1 MKTAIIIIFSL
12 IMAIVVYGAY
22 SWLQNRDTT
31 ISPVPEEGIKVIQ
44 ISP

>member
-1 MKTAIIIIFSL
+1 MKTAIILIFSL
-12 IMAIVVYGAY
+12 VLAIAVYGIY
-22 SWLQNRDTT
+22 SWLQSSDTT